1 MGAGTPE
8 RGDWFR
14 VNNVVAGIARVYDGS
29 GWHPWIVTSA
39 WPGPRITL
47 RLRSTTRRE
56 GRWHDAHGG
65 SCGSTTCALDERGW
79 ISDNKVT
86 QVDDRK
92 LTDFSCVE
100 PDDAVVEWAMS
111 VPAPPAS
118 RRRGR
123 R

>member
-8 RGDWFR
+8 RRDWFR
-14 VNNVVAGIARVYDGS
+14 VNNVVAGIAHEHDANGS
-29 GWHPWIVTSA
+29 HPWLVTSA

-56 GRWHDAHGG
+56 GRWHDPHGG
-65 SCGSTTCALDERGW
+65 SCGSVTCALDEQGW
-79 ISDNKVT
+79 ISDNKIT
-86 QVDDRK
+86 HVDDRK

-100 PDDAVVEWAMS
+100 PDDAAVEWAES
-111 VPAPPAS
+111 VAAPPKS
-118 RRRGR
+118 KRRGR